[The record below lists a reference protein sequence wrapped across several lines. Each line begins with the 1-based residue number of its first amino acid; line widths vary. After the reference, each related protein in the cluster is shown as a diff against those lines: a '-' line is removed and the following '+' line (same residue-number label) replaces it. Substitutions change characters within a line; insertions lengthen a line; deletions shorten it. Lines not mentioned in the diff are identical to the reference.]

1 MKRRF
6 RRRTK
11 VLPFLIAVGVPTM
24 ALSLLALDE
33 RRAYARSH
41 SQEEVQAQEPPTQPP
56 ANQPGEQEPPAQPER
71 TIGEIIITG
80 NKVLN
85 SEAII
90 IFSGH
95 KVGDPCNAL
104 VIEEMQENIARTG
117 YFGYLRSDGSL
128 DAAVN
133 ILVEENNPSDGK
145 CKIIIRVDENPK
157 VMTPI
162 QVEGSGPIKPE
173 EIQKLI
179 TPTPVFNPNQFRRD
193 AVTIEDAYKN
203 QGYIGS
209 IVDAV
214 VDEDGLMKVVLLVT
228 RVAEIKVSG
237 NRKTKNRVVLREME
251 TKEGDYLNY
260 NTVLEDRRRLTNLDL
275 FEEVIVTENLLGPG
289 RIGLTVNV
297 PEKRSGQIL
306 AGVGFSNRAQLIGTA
321 EISDTN
327 FQGMGRSI
335 SLRWEAG
342 GAVGRNSVEL
352 GFFEPWLDKHRTA
365 LDVRLYDRT
374 FYRFSQNL
382 SNSIIGGGGL
392 VGTDTRYN
400 EQRVGGA
407 VTLSRPF
414 RRTYRGAITLRG
426 ESVRADPLALSP
438 ENAAILQN
446 GPILSAGFSLLH
458 NTRDLDLDPV
468 TGGFQSYNVQVGYA
482 DVNPV
487 AGVDPATLPGVFGQ
501 SNFVKTFVDL
511 RYYIPLA
518 GPRDRN
524 KLDQQKT
531 TLAVRTYLGTSTGRL
546 PFFEQFFLGGAESL
560 RGYREDRFWGQNVVL
575 GSVELRQPIA
585 RGLNGVLFMDIGT
598 AWGGPFRDVN
608 ILGFTQSSFQL
619 HGALGMGIRV
629 RTPIGPLRL
638 DFGFGDEGGR
648 THISFGNVF

>member
-6 RRRTK
+6 RRRTR
-11 VLPFLIAVGVPTM
+11 VLPFLLTATVPATG
-24 ALSLLALDE
+24 LSLLLLDE
-33 RRAYARSH
+33 KRASAHTVKEKSPLV
-41 SQEEVQAQEPPTQPP
+41 QETAPQPPQTQPGGQPPVQA
-56 ANQPGEQEPPAQPER
+56 GL

-95 KVGDPCNAL
+95 KVGDPCNNQVLA
-104 VIEEMQENIARTG
+104 EMQENILKTG
-117 YFGYLRSDGSL
+117 YFGLLHSNTADE
-128 DAAVN
+128 AVN
-133 ILVEENNPSDGK
+133 IRTEENNPPDGK
-145 CKIIIRVDENPK
+145 CKVIIAVDENPK
-157 VMTPI
+157 IVSTQI
-162 QVEGSGPIKPE
+162 EGSGPIKPE

-179 TPTPVFNPNQFRRD
+179 TQTPVYNPGQFARD
-193 AVTIEDAYKN
+193 AITIQEAYEK
-203 QGYIGS
+203 QGYAAVISDVNPDEQGVLKIG
-209 IVDAV
+209 IVVA
-214 VDEDGLMKVVLLVT
+214 
-228 RVAEIKVSG
+228 RVAEIKVAG
-237 NRKTKNRVVLREME
+237 NRKTKKKVILREMQ
-251 TKEGDYLNY
+251 TKEGDYFNV
-260 NTVLEDRRRLTNLDL
+260 NTLLEDRRRLTNLDL
-275 FEEVIVTENLLGPG
+275 FEEVGIAESNLGPG
-289 RIGLTVNV
+289 RIGLTINV

-327 FQGMGRSI
+327 FQGMGRAV

-352 GFFEPWLDKHRTA
+352 GFFEPWLDKSRTA

-382 SNSIIGGGGL
+382 SNAVVGGGGF

-400 EQRVGGA
+400 EQRTGL
-407 VTLSRPF
+407 TLTASRPF
-414 RRTYRGAITLRG
+414 RKTYRGALTLRG
-426 ESVRADPLALSP
+426 ENVRADPLALTP

-446 GPILSAGFSLLH
+446 GPIISIGGSILH

-468 TGGFQSYNVQVGYA
+468 TGAFQSYNLQVGYA
-482 DVNPV
+482 DIKPVSGINP
-487 AGVDPATLPGVFGQ
+487 ALLPGVFGK
-501 SNFVKTFVDL
+501 SNFMKTFVDL

-518 GPRDRN
+518 GARDKR
-524 KLDQQKT
+524 KLDEQKT
-531 TLAVRTYLGTSTGRL
+531 TLALRTYLGTSLGRL

-560 RGYREDRFWGQNVVL
+560 RGYREDRFWGENVML

-585 RGLNGVLFMDIGT
+585 RGLNGVLFLDIGT
-598 AWGGPFRDVN
+598 AWGGEFRDVN
-608 ILGFTQSSFQL
+608 LQGFSQNDFKIHGSLGL
-619 HGALGMGIRV
+619 GIRV